1 MPSIHQIDETRSR
14 PSERIN
20 SIRGQSRQSHVS
32 ISSTKRPSMNPTTN
46 PHPNQ
51 VKQGMFHR
59 AVPQMPRAL
68 AFLCFLFNLVLPG
81 TGKTHRSIFSVVEFR
96 SSLSSFSLSL

>member
-14 PSERIN
+14 PSETIN
-20 SIRGQSRQSHVS
+20 SIRRQSRRSHVS
-32 ISSTKRPSMNPTTN
+32 VSSNKRPSMNPTTT
-46 PHPNQ
+46 HSNQ

-68 AFLCFLFNLVLPG
+68 AFLCFIFNLILPG
-81 TGKTHRSIFSVVEFR
+81 TGKNSSSII
-96 SSLSSFSLSL
+96 LD